1 MKNCLVSP
9 KKLCCQISTKK
20 NFFDF
25 GTGKYLGRVNILNLD
40 KKWLFYLLKSNG
52 KSNNYSWGGRFGF
65 LIACRDILKLISRF
79 DRSLNLLS
87 DAELHSVDQKSMDPD
102 ELVIG
107 SDIPIDWVSF
117 VWVGPVGMDQGMS
130 QDGSVSVEILCLDW
144 PVLGWQIPDW
154 PEKIHA
160 GTIFIGCVYVS
171 FSLGES
177 LLSGPSKL
185 TQSIWYQ
192 LSNVDHFELY
202 YPRIPV

>member
-1 MKNCLVSP
+1 MLWNGKLSCVT
-9 KKLCCQISTKK
+9 KKIKCCQISTK

-87 DAELHSVDQKSMDPD
+87 DTELHSVDQESMDDD

-107 SDIPIDWVSF
+107 SEVPFDPI
-117 VWVGPVGMDQGMS
+117 GRLN
-130 QDGSVSVEILCLDW
+130 SVISNC
-144 PVLGWQIPDW
+144 
-154 PEKIHA
+154 A
-160 GTIFIGCVYVS
+160 GFRTALELFYNI
-171 FSLGES
+171 E
-177 LLSGPSKL
+177 
-185 TQSIWYQ
+185 SIWGIFYKVC
-192 LSNVDHFELY
+192 LCELGY
-202 YPRIPV
+202 

>member
-9 KKLCCQISTKK
+9 KKLCCQISTK

-107 SDIPIDWVSF
+107 SEVPIDWGSF
-117 VWVGPVGMDQGMS
+117 VWIGPVGMDQGTG
-130 QDGSVSVEILCLDW
+130 QDGLVSVAIFGLDR
-144 PVLGWQIPDW
+144 PVGKFQIGPKNFMRVQFSSGVSMWVGLLGLPSGGLGLGQLTWV
-154 PEKIHA
+154 
-160 GTIFIGCVYVS
+160 TFIW
-171 FSLGES
+171 
-177 LLSGPSKL
+177 
-185 TQSIWYQ
+185 SI
-192 LSNVDHFELY
+192 
-202 YPRIPV
+202 